1 MDEQNKNNSNIKTIH
16 TYASDMAEAIANEQA
31 SMVKIALAEQNKK
44 QKEIA
49 VNNFVQAKKI
59 NFVFIFIGILLIIGA
74 YFLITFLN
82 KKSNENNVHEVVTK
96 EIPTIIHADK
106 QVILNNDVIGK
117 EETAKIIQ
125 EEVKK
130 GDNPDSMKALIL
142 KDDSAENFLKQIGSS
157 ASGAFVRSLGKFMLG
172 TYTKKQGDTKSHL
185 FLIIETKNYDQAFAG
200 MLTWEKTLFDE
211 MFSIFGIDVNQDRSV
226 LFSKN
231 FEDLLIDNNDARI
244 IKDNTGQAVLYYMFI
259 GKNNLVI
266 TDDID
271 TIKEITKRIR
281 TQSIKPL

>member
-172 TYTKKQGDTKSHL
+172 TYTKKQGGTKSHL